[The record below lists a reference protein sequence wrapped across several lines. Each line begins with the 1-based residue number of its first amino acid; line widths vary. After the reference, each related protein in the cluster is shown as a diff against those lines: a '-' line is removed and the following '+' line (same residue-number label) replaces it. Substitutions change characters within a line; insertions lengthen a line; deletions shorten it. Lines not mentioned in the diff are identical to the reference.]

1 MRLSALQSLRAAHPK
16 NPAGIGRR
24 AVLAAVGI
32 TAAASLGLPAVAQ
45 AAPAPAP
52 AAPLSST
59 SLPEIGKM
67 KVDQHTLDSLGA
79 FAPAIIGAVT
89 TKGADGKINPQ
100 LIAQARALASA
111 PGMPPQVAQ
120 TWQKII
126 DFLGEPGRNEMLRQQ
141 KAAERKPGEPEIP
154 TGPNA
159 PKIQEFLYPT
169 LGIGCMPPEKPGGM
183 MGNSLGRALV
193 TAGPQAAP
201 APGPKRGEAGYVYT
215 ALGTGPAFNSRT
227 HPLWVSWI
235 NIDTGQTGQF
245 ALKRNPKINAVDGP
259 GTFTGIAKTGK
270 GRVVSTIYGNVTTV
284 MDKHVISCGI
294 VPVIGLAIV

>member
-1 MRLSALQSLRAAHPK
+1 M
-16 NPAGIGRR
+16 
-24 AVLAAVGI
+24 VGVA
-32 TAAASLGLPAVAQ
+32 AAASLSLPATAH
-45 AAPAPAP
+45 ATP
-52 AAPLSST
+52 
-59 SLPEIGKM
+59 SLAPEIGKM
-67 KVDQHTLDSLGA
+67 KVDQRTLDSLGA

-100 LIAQARALASA
+100 LIQQAKALAAA
-111 PGMPPQVAQ
+111 PGLPPQVSD
-120 TWQKII
+120 TWNKII
-126 DFLGEPGRNEMLRQQ
+126 AFLGEPGRQDMLRQQ

-154 TGPNA
+154 QGPNA

-169 LGIGCMPPEKPGGM
+169 LGLGCIAPSAANQPY
-183 MGNSLGRALV
+183 GNSLGRALV

-201 APGPKRGEAGYVYT
+201 APGPKKGEAGYVYT
-215 ALGTGPAFNSRT
+215 SLGTGPAFNSRA

-235 NIDTGQTGQF
+235 NIDTGKSGQF

-284 MDKHVISCGI
+284 QKRKVISCGI